1 MEFSYGYLG
10 GFVVLGVIWWIYLTY
25 VKDPGP
31 KQFRTPLYLF
41 TKRRQVYRINAENRG
56 GLMLPEK
63 GGGFVEQEG
72 TALIRRWGRVW
83 KSWPSD
89 TATEAARAR
98 EVIYIVR
105 ENDPTPMNMSY
116 GVEHGYQGKQIEEAR
131 YKELSNLNQRQAAA
145 QAKIEGA
152 ARDVVVGRFMI
163 GVIVSIVIAGAAWAT
178 YFILTVIQ
186 GPVDPAPV
194 EVLPEVIETVVP
206 ID

>member
-1 MEFSYGYLG
+1 MEMSYAYLG
-10 GFVVLGVIWWIYLTY
+10 GFVVMGVIFWLYLTY
-25 VKDPGP
+25 VKDPGT

-56 GLMLPEK
+56 GLMLPDK
-63 GGGFVEQEG
+63 GGGFVETEG

-83 KSWPSD
+83 KIWTDLSGVES
-89 TATEAARAR
+89 ARAR
-98 EVIYIVR
+98 EVIYVVR

-116 GVEHGYQGKQIEEAR
+116 GVENGYQGKQIEEAR

-145 QAKIEGA
+145 QAKMEGA
-152 ARDVVVGRFMI
+152 GRDAVVGRLMI

-178 YFILTVIQ
+178 FFVLTIIQ
-186 GPVDPAPV
+186 GPIDPPAV
-194 EVLPEVIETVVP
+194 EMLPAVIETVVP

>member
-10 GFVVLGVIWWIYLTY
+10 GFVVLGVIFWLYLTY
-25 VKDPGP
+25 VKDPGT

-56 GLMLPEK
+56 GLMLPDK

-83 KSWPSD
+83 KIWPSE
-89 TATEAARAR
+89 TATESARSR
-98 EVIYIVR
+98 EVIYVVR

-131 YKELSNLNQRQAAA
+131 YKELSNLNQRQAAS
-145 QAKIEGA
+145 QAKMEGA
-152 ARDVVVGRFMI
+152 GRDVVVGRLMI
-163 GVIVSIVIAGAAWAT
+163 GVIISIVIAGAAWAT
-178 YFILTVIQ
+178 FFILTVIQ
-186 GPVDPAPV
+186 GPIDPPAV
-194 EVLPEVIETVVP
+194 EMLPAVIETVVP